1 MNIQKK
7 EITHHSPNEKEYR
20 ALKQMLSSS
29 DIRTYISSRKKFYK
43 SVILREK
50 SDDDDEDT
58 VATTLG
64 SIADCILTKSNLDDK
79 YVLSQAGVST
89 GQVGKLVDELYKQSL
104 KSINEEGV
112 QTRSFEDLFSE
123 AVNNVKYDPY
133 TLEEVNFKGKNL
145 QVILKLFTEPD
156 KKGNVGEASY
166 KEKLANIGKQVVSI
180 SMMQSG
186 ERIAQEMRESE
197 YTRDVVNLE
206 TGNGIEVFYQLV
218 IQWQWNDILMRSML
232 DKVAVD
238 HNKKTI
244 QPIDIKVTY
253 DNTQEGFTRM
263 YLKGLYIQAATYDG
277 ALREWVKQVGLED
290 YEILPMCYPV
300 GDSSCENI
308 PLLYTLTE
316 DDIENAYMGFRLE
329 HGHKHYMGL
338 NTAIKEIEWHISTGN
353 WKIDYES
360 YHKGGILPLSIQY
373 S

>member
-1 MNIQKK
+1 MQLQKK
-7 EITHHSPNEKEYR
+7 IDHVSPNEKTYR
-20 ALKQMLSSS
+20 ALRHMLSSS

-43 SVILREK
+43 SVILKEK

-64 SIADCILTKSNLDDK
+64 SIADCILTKGNIDDK
-79 YVLSQAGVST
+79 YVISSVGVST
-89 GQVGKLVDELYKQSL
+89 GQVGKLVDELYRLSL
-104 KSINEEGV
+104 KGINEEGV
-112 QTRSFEDLFSE
+112 QTIAFENLFSE

-145 QVILKLFTEPD
+145 QTILKLFTEPD

-166 KEKLANIGKQVVSI
+166 KEKLSNIGKQVVSI

-197 YTRDVVNLE
+197 YTRDIVNLE
-206 TGNGIEVFYQLV
+206 SGNGIEVFYQLV
-218 IQWQWNDILMRSML
+218 IQWQWEEILMRSML

-263 YLKGLYIQAATYDG
+263 YLKGLYIQAAVYDG

-308 PLLYTLTE
+308 PLMYLLTKEDITNGYTGFQL
-316 DDIENAYMGFRLE
+316 EN
-329 HGHKHYMGL
+329 GHKFYKGL
-338 NTAIKEIEWHISTGN
+338 NTCMREIMWYIDTSN

-360 YHKGGILPLSIQY
+360 YHKGGKLKLELEY
-373 S
+373 K